1 MALSLSSVSS
11 SLQCIV
17 LLLISCNSANSV
29 GANSVPMNEKDMVQF
44 ALNLEFL
51 EAEFFLNSAL
61 GRGLDEVAPGL
72 AMGGPP
78 PVGAQRAALSDPI
91 DDIIIQFAYQEVG
104 HLSMQLV
111 AGLLAVEAGQDAVI
125 RTLLYQRKDEL
136 VEPYNMTIAEF
147 TNRISE
153 LRNRLASTGVKDEGL
168 TVRENLGAENETTN
182 NIISADV
189 NSLGYARTQVETL
202 RTLYGTGNEA
212 IPGGFFPHGAN
223 GRIASANSVGANLS
237 MNEKDMVQFALNLE
251 FLEAEFFLNSALSRG
266 LDDVH
271 GRSSARRGL
280 LSVIQLMI
288 LSFNLLIR
296 KSVT

>member
-61 GRGLDEVAPGL
+61 GRGLDDVHG
-72 AMGGPP
+72 
-78 PVGAQRAALSDPI
+78 
-91 DDIIIQFAYQEVG
+91 
-104 HLSMQLV
+104 SMQLV

-147 TNRISE
+147 TNRISK

-168 TVRENLGAENETTN
+168 TVPENLGAENETTN

-202 RTLYGTGNEA
+202 RTLYGTGKEA

-251 FLEAEFFLNSALSRG
+251 FLEAEFF
-266 LDDVH
+266 
-271 GRSSARRGL
+271 
-280 LSVIQLMI
+280 
-288 LSFNLLIR
+288 
-296 KSVT
+296 